1 MVAALDENGEYIL
14 MDPTDENTKDIFP
27 AYLQNMSYL
36 VARPEGDTLRTSAII
51 PASENLTHIRTTG
64 SLRESGHLEATS
76 HIVFEGVNDTIYRS
90 YLARLT
96 PEEQHRFFEGQ
107 LQASIPRAQ
116 LNTLEI
122 LPTALRDT
130 SYPLEVHMAY
140 TADAF

>member
-1 MVAALDENGEYIL
+1 M
-14 MDPTDENTKDIFP
+14 
-27 AYLQNMSYL
+27 
-36 VARPEGDTLRTSAII
+36 
-51 PASENLTHIRTTG
+51 
-64 SLRESGHLEATS
+64 
-76 HIVFEGVNDTIYRS
+76 NDTIYRS

-140 TADAF
+140 TADALLTGSQTVRMLSPPRVGKGIGYANFILRDTALQTRRFPLYTQITAGIHEVIELDLDPALGRHIYLKHKAYTPTLSLESNVCP